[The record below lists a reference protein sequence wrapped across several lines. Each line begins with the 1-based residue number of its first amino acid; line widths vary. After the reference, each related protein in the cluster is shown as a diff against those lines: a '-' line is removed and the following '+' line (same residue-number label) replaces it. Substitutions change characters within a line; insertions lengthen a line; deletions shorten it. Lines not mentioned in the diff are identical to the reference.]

1 MALGASLSGVGEKLV
16 DGIGRIFA
24 DKYRVQVESD
34 RDALVSLNKDLGNF
48 GGEYAFQKPIQDI
61 GEPPAGLDSCDGRY
75 KWAKAKGGI
84 DVSATVGRVSI
95 FAASGRNVQITG
107 VQPVPQGQP
116 GNPLAGSIAAC
127 PGRGGGPTMLR
138 VNLDTKEAG
147 FSDGLSEQIKSFT
160 AIPVESGTTYTFDF
174 VASTQ
179 KQYWRYKLRLTM
191 IIDGNEETV
200 DVDNGGKPF
209 ETTAPSNSRQYRWIE
224 KDWKDVTPGQ
234 PDPSQLNIPVEQ
246 NPCVIVNTAD
256 VAKELGAPVQ
266 AAAPLGAEGPNAVG
280 GTHLT
285 YICNH
290 NASNGLSVQVGHSV
304 ERSPQEGRQQF
315 EYLKNFYLQG
325 SPGETARQVVGIGD
339 DAVYLEKARRLLVL
353 RDSHILDL
361 SVPPNQSTAPL
372 DAPASLERLGQI
384 GVSRL
389 PKK

>member
-1 MALGASLSGVGEKLV
+1 
-16 DGIGRIFA
+16 
-24 DKYRVQVESD
+24 
-34 RDALVSLNKDLGNF
+34 
-48 GGEYAFQKPIQDI
+48 
-61 GEPPAGLDSCDGRY
+61 
-75 KWAKAKGGI
+75 
-84 DVSATVGRVSI
+84 
-95 FAASGRNVQITG
+95 
-107 VQPVPQGQP
+107 
-116 GNPLAGSIAAC
+116 
-127 PGRGGGPTMLR
+127 MLR